1 MKSKKKYIKNPNY
14 LPALSR
20 EGLGKGLSFSV
31 IIPNFN
37 GVDFLINCL
46 KSLTQAIKNCP
57 QSNFEIIIVDNNSH
71 DNSLEKIEEFKHSLK
86 IENCELRIIKNKS
99 NTGFAFAVN
108 QGINIS
114 KYPYSC
120 VCNNDLKIEPN
131 WFKIVTQNIIDNQN
145 SPKISTFFG
154 TVLNYDGTT
163 FESQGLDFNYSGKCQ
178 NISNGEKFLAS
189 SILNLK
195 SRLIWG
201 APAALI
207 IYKKEILEKI
217 GMFDPDFFAYEE
229 DVDLA
234 LRLHLFG
241 YQTLY
246 IPQAIC
252 YHMGGATSKKM
263 GNFRN
268 RMDAKN
274 WIYIIIK
281 NYSTKQIFKNFFS
294 IIEQRL
300 RNLSGLI
307 KNTPFKHLFKDIFQ
321 TYSEVIF
328 NFPKM
333 TQKRHHIQKMLKSN
347 SC

>member
-1 MKSKKKYIKNPNY
+1 
-14 LPALSR
+14 
-20 EGLGKGLSFSV
+20 LSFSI
-31 IIPNFN
+31 IIPNYN
-37 GVDFLINCL
+37 GVNFLINCL
-46 KSLTQAIKNCP
+46 KSLTLAIKNCP
-57 QSNFEIIIVDNNSH
+57 QSKFEIIIVDNASH
-71 DNSLEKIEEFKHSLK
+71 DDSLEKIEEFKNSLK
-86 IENCELRIIKNKS
+86 IENCELKIIKNKS

-108 QGINIS
+108 QGINAS

-120 VCNNDLKIEPN
+120 VCNNDLKIEPS
-131 WFKIVTQNIIDNQN
+131 WFKLISQSIISHQDNPQ
-145 SPKISTFFG
+145 IATYFG

-178 NISNGEKFLAS
+178 NISNGKKF
-189 SILNLK
+189 NKTVFLK
-195 SRLIWG
+195 TNKPITNRLIWG

-207 IYKKEILEKI
+207 IYKKEILQKI
-217 GMFDPDFFAYEE
+217 GIFDPDFFAYEE

-234 LRLHLFG
+234 LRLNLFG
-241 YQTLY
+241 YKTLY

-281 NYSTKQIFKNFFS
+281 NYSAKQIFNNFFP

-307 KNTPFKHLFKDIFQ
+307 KNTPFKHLFKDIFK
-321 TYSEVIF
+321 TYSEVVF

-333 TQKRHHIQKMLKSN
+333 TQKRRHIQKMLKFHKF
-347 SC
+347 

>member
-1 MKSKKKYIKNPNY
+1 MSKTSIDY
-14 LPALSR
+14 
-20 EGLGKGLSFSV
+20 SV

-37 GVDFLINCL
+37 GINFLLNCL

-57 QSNFEIIIVDNNSH
+57 QSEFEIIIVDNASH
-71 DNSLEKIEEFKHSLK
+71 DDSVKLAKDFFD
-86 IENCELRIIKNKS
+86 KNKIPNLTSKILHLTS

-108 QGINIS
+108 HGIKNS

-120 VCNNDLKIEPN
+120 VCNNDLKIKPD
-131 WFKIVTQNIIDNQN
+131 WFKIITQNIISHQN
-145 SPKISTFFG
+145 NPKIATFFG
-154 TVLNYDGTT
+154 TVLNYDGTA
-163 FESQGLDFNYSGKCQ
+163 FESQGLDFDYSGKCN
-178 NISNGEKFLAS
+178 NISNGQKFNKNVFLRS
-189 SILNLK
+189 TKLQSTK
-195 SRLIWG
+195 LIWG

-207 IYKKEILEKI
+207 IYKKEVLQKI

-234 LRLHLFG
+234 LRLHLLK

-246 IPQAIC
+246 IPTAIC
-252 YHMGGATSKKM
+252 YHLGGATSKKM

-281 NYSTKQIFKNFFS
+281 NYSATQILKNLFGL
-294 IIEQRL
+294 IEQRL

-307 KNTPFKHLFKDIFQ
+307 KNTPIRHLPKDIFQ
-321 TYSEVIF
+321 TYSEVLF

-333 TQKRHHIQKMLKSN
+333 VQKRRHIQKMLKSN